1 MKKQTSTAAG
11 RTFGRVKKVR
21 VGLMRSLAR
30 GLILE
35 ESIETTEAKAKS
47 LRPYVEKLVTRAK
60 VDTVANRR
68 LVASHLGNDVE
79 STAKLFTVLGPKF
92 KETPGGY
99 TRIVKSPRVL
109 EDGRKVAYI
118 SFI

>member
-1 MKKQTSTAAG
+1 MKKQTTG

-30 GLILE
+30 ALVLE
-35 ESIETTEAKAKS
+35 EAIETTEAKAKS

-60 VDTVANRR
+60 EDSVANRR
-68 LVASHLGNDVE
+68 LVAAQLGNDME
-79 STAKLFTVLGPKF
+79 STAKLFTVLGPKY
-92 KETPGGY
+92 KDRAGGY
-99 TRIVKSPRVL
+99 LRIVKSPRVL

-118 SFI
+118 SFV

>member
-1 MKKQTSTAAG
+1 MKKQTKAG
-11 RTFGRVKKVR
+11 RTFGRVRKVR
-21 VGLMRSLAR
+21 TGLMRSLAR

-35 ESIETTEAKAKS
+35 ESIETTEAKARS

-60 VDTVANRR
+60 VDSVANRR
-68 LVASHLGNDVE
+68 LVAARLGNDTE
-79 STAKLFTVLGPKF
+79 TMNKLFTDLGPKY
-92 KETPGGY
+92 KDRAGGY

-118 SFI
+118 SFV

>member
-1 MKKQTSTAAG
+1 MKNQTTG

-30 GLILE
+30 ALVLE
-35 ESIETTEAKAKS
+35 EKIETTEAKAKS

-60 VDTVANRR
+60 EDTVANRR
-68 LVASHLGNDVE
+68 LIAARLGNDKEVMN
-79 STAKLFTVLGPKF
+79 KLFAEIGPRYKDVA
-92 KETPGGY
+92 GGY
-99 TRIVKSPRVL
+99 LRIVKSPRVL

-118 SFI
+118 SFV

>member
-21 VGLMRSLAR
+21 TGLMRSLAR
-30 GLILE
+30 GLILN

-47 LRPYVEKLVTRAK
+47 LRPYVEKLVTRAGE
-60 VDTVANRR
+60 DTVANRR
-68 LVASHLGNDVE
+68 VVAARLGNDME
-79 STAKLFTVLGPKF
+79 ITNKLFADLGPKY
-92 KETPGGY
+92 KDQAGGY

-118 SFI
+118 SFV

>member
-1 MKKQTSTAAG
+1 
-11 RTFGRVKKVR
+11 
-21 VGLMRSLAR
+21 MRSLAR

-35 ESIETTEAKAKS
+35 EQIETTEAKAKS

-60 VDTVANRR
+60 TDTVANRR
-68 LVASHLGNDVE
+68 LVAAHLGNDTE
-79 STAKLFTVLGPKF
+79 STAKLFTDLGPRF
-92 KETPGGY
+92 KERAGGY